1 MGQDEIIQQVTPGPL
16 QCFRVRWHK
25 AGREGWYGAR
35 RGPREMVYQKPSW
48 KVIPQG
54 ENDQQTLI
62 PVGYMFLIIV
72 SVPLSNST
80 RYKAYL
86 PLLNI

>member
-1 MGQDEIIQQVTPGPL
+1 
-16 QCFRVRWHK
+16 
-25 AGREGWYGAR
+25 
-35 RGPREMVYQKPSW
+35 MVYQKPSW

>member
-1 MGQDEIIQQVTPGPL
+1 MGH
-16 QCFRVRWHK
+16 FNA
-25 AGREGWYGAR
+25 AGSDGTKQAEKEGTGAM

-54 ENDQQTLI
+54 ESDHQTLI

-72 SVPLSNST
+72 CVPLSNST
-80 RYKAYL
+80 MYKAYL